1 MRTMTLVFAQSTDGI
16 SFSLIEH
23 PGTYNYSIYTIIVIV
38 CISHLQ
44 RAIEIFLLVIN
55 HIHISMFLQ
64 LWNPTAGKHS
74 SVEAIFMMI
83 SLRKE
88 AMPILWHLVGVS
100 TQ

>member
-44 RAIEIFLLVIN
+44 RAIEIFISIN

-74 SVEAIFMMI
+74 NVEAIFMMI
-83 SLRKE
+83 SLEERGHAYSMVPARVLNKC
-88 AMPILWHLVGVS
+88 
-100 TQ
+100 

>member
-1 MRTMTLVFAQSTDGI
+1 MTLAFAQSTDGI

-38 CISHLQ
+38 CILHLQ
-44 RAIEIFLLVIN
+44 RTIEIFLLVIN

-64 LWNPTAGKHS
+64 LWNPTTGKHS
-74 SVEAIFMMI
+74 SVDTIFVMI

-88 AMPILWHLVGVS
+88 AMLILWYLVGVS
-100 TQ
+100 I